1 MVRVVQGFVNKSV
14 EDGTQQCGHYVDV
27 SKAPLATFTLSHFP
41 GNESLIYAWLFLQI
55 RTAYETPFYLAL
67 VTIFMHSRLYC
78 GAYAMLIPSLG
89 IIPDAAPHRTS
100 SYAAKLDA

>member
-1 MVRVVQGFVNKSV
+1 MVRVVQGFVDKSV

-67 VTIFMHSRLYC
+67 VTILARVAERHPQN
-78 GAYAMLIPSLG
+78 AMLIPSLG

-100 SYAAKLDA
+100 CYAAKLDA